1 MNENP
6 EVGMFWLLCLREV
19 VIETAVHI
27 KCKQTFPFFLLGG
40 GGGGMT
46 QTRKNRNQSAKRCQ

>member
-19 VIETAVHI
+19 VVETAVHI

-40 GGGGMT
+40 GRGHDTDT
-46 QTRKNRNQSAKRCQ
+46 QK